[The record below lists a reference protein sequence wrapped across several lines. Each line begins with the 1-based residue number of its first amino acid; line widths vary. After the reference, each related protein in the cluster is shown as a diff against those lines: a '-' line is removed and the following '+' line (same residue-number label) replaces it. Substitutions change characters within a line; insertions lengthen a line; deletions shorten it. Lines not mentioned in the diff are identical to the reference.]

1 MKRATGFTLLEL
13 MVVVII
19 VAILAAFAITAYQK
33 QLRKSR
39 RAEGKQIL
47 TELALAEERWRSNS
61 VAYNATVTSLVNGTP
76 TLVYYSVALA
86 RPASGGGNCPD
97 GATAVSSSNSFSV
110 TATALST
117 GGQNKDSGCTALV
130 LASKCGQVTK
140 TPSTCW

>member
-1 MKRATGFTLLEL
+1 MKRALGFTLLEL

-19 VAILAAFAITAYQK
+19 VAILAGFAISAYQK

-47 TELALAEERWRSNS
+47 TELSLAEEKWRSTS

-76 TLVYYSVALA
+76 NLVYYTVALA
-86 RPASGGGNCPD
+86 RPAAGGGNCPD
-97 GATAVSSSNSFSV
+97 GATALTTSNSFSV
-110 TATALST
+110 TATASAT
-117 GGQNKDSGCTALV
+117 GGQNKDTGCTALV